1 MGAFSRERVVP
12 ITDQPSLTSN
22 RQSRRPI
29 APLAPAT
36 NILFFMLLI
45 SFCVRYRPRSCRRVL
60 VLGGGMGGGPEG
72 AVLLEP
78 LFDRSRETDV
88 VFDLLRAEIFVEE
101 DLFAFEHEEA
111 PELAV
116 GNFAGGLGGG
126 ALGLLVFL
134 QAGEVAQGGD
144 GEEEEVVN
152 LGREVL
158 QVSFQVTL
166 LQVADLQWVAT
177 GAVLGLIA
185 SNSGLSLAPS
195 NRPACGVL
203 TIDTFAACW

>member
-1 MGAFSRERVVP
+1 M
-12 ITDQPSLTSN
+12 
-22 RQSRRPI
+22 
-29 APLAPAT
+29 
-36 NILFFMLLI
+36 
-45 SFCVRYRPRSCRRVL
+45 
-60 VLGGGMGGGPEG
+60 
-72 AVLLEP
+72 LLEP

-116 GNFAGGLGGG
+116 GNFTGGLGGG

-152 LGREVL
+152 LGREVE
-158 QVSFQVTL
+158 
-166 LQVADLQWVAT
+166 
-177 GAVLGLIA
+177 GLDRRW
-185 SNSGLSLAPS
+185 SGL
-195 NRPACGVL
+195 G
-203 TIDTFAACW
+203 FQG